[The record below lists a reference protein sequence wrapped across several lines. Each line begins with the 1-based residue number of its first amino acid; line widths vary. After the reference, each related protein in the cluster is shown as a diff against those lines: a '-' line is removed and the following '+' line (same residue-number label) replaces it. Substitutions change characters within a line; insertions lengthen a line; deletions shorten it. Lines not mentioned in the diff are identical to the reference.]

1 MDELFQ
7 KCLFEGD
14 EKETVLRAIRIV
26 QPDYQLPPAPKPQTC
41 KSALLDNFYSK
52 VSRRVG
58 VEVLEVATRRSHVLR
73 VRSGP
78 AQDCGMGRT
87 LQPALCSPASTVHQA
102 ANCSEGVKALPAASQ
117 RNRDTGGWWGACRTC
132 MCQKGFLAGQRL
144 ATGRSSTAPG
154 EASEPRLPGAC
165 QPETPDLRSQPPASG
180 STGTSCPPL
189 APGAY
194 CLALVAGEGGVL
206 PQAGFLCA
214 GAAGALPAAA
224 GDGAEQH
231 HHHPVGGVDQ
241 TADPTG
247 PQSGKLGVPG
257 AACRELGAVQSLG
270 LARPRGVL

>member
-87 LQPALCSPASTVHQA
+87 LQPALCSPASAVHQA

-132 MCQKGFLAGQRL
+132 TCQKGFLA
-144 ATGRSSTAPG
+144 
-154 EASEPRLPGAC
+154 
-165 QPETPDLRSQPPASG
+165 
-180 STGTSCPPL
+180 
-189 APGAY
+189 
-194 CLALVAGEGGVL
+194 ALGYR
-206 PQAGFLCA
+206 Q
-214 GAAGALPAAA
+214 
-224 GDGAEQH
+224 EQH
-231 HHHPVGGVDQ
+231 SPW
-241 TADPTG
+241 
-247 PQSGKLGVPG
+247 
-257 AACRELGAVQSLG
+257 RG
-270 LARPRGVL
+270 L